1 MFWRLPQEDF
11 INLRG
16 KTGTKPISAEKWI
29 GIRRVDVLYRESG
42 SRHRAA
48 SENFDARIF
57 ALVEYGFVRGGI
69 RYDFTAFAA
78 TLDGTPSGPLVD
90 FIRVRVENENK
101 VPTTAWISTGM
112 RYEGLINSTGGIPDN
127 RYKRP
132 ATGDR
137 AVEQYKAEY
146 AARYQ
151 KFLQP
156 GQQ

>member
-1 MFWRLPQEDF
+1 MFFAGNPEVAIAQRVKTLMHGYLP
-11 INLRG
+11 
-16 KTGTKPISAEKWI
+16 
-29 GIRRVDVLYRESG
+29 V
-42 SRHRAA
+42 
-48 SENFDARIF
+48 
-57 ALVEYGFVRGGI
+57 VEYGFVRGGI

-90 FIRVRVENENK
+90 FIRARVENENK